1 MVNGPTGAK
10 LMESEPF
17 EIVTTTTGATS
28 IRDNRVNEIMHN
40 PVGPWAEAN
49 ALYVD
54 QPKLRDRLLG
64 KDQPPLVIFDVGLGA
79 GSNAIAAMTVALEVA
94 ERPLHL
100 ISFENNLALLEFALL
115 HAAVFDHMKG
125 FTQAIE
131 CLLARHLWKSPCG
144 LVTWELRAED
154 FLTAIV
160 KETHTADLVFFDPYS
175 PNVNSEI
182 WTLSCF
188 ENLRARCHGPEA
200 DCHTSLFTYSRATPV
215 RAALLLA
222 GFYAGQGH
230 STGLKPET
238 TQASTQLTSLEKPLD
253 ARWYLRWQRSHTQ
266 LPFGSTEA
274 MRSGFHERMKDH
286 PQFCSPN
293 T

>member
-1 MVNGPTGAK
+1 MI
-10 LMESEPF
+10 PF
-17 EIVTTTTGATS
+17 EIVITTMGATS

-54 QPKLRDRLLG
+54 QPQLRVHLRG
-64 KDQPPLVIFDVGLGA
+64 KDQGPLVIFDVGLGA
-79 GSNAIAAMTVALEVA
+79 AANAIAAMAATLEVA

-100 ISFENNLALLEFALL
+100 ISFENNLALLKFALQ
-115 HAAVFDHMKG
+115 HAALFDHMKA
-125 FTQAIE
+125 FTSAIE
-131 CLLARHLWKSPCG
+131 SLLEKQFWKSPCG

-154 FLTAIV
+154 FLTAI
-160 KETHTADLVFFDPYS
+160 ETETNTADLIFFDPYS
-175 PNVNSEI
+175 PNVDSEI

-188 ENLRARCHGPEA
+188 EKLRSRCHGPEA
-200 DCHTSLFTYSRATPV
+200 NRASRLYTYSRATPV

-222 GFYAGQGH
+222 GFYAGQGD

-238 TQASTQLTSLEKPLD
+238 TQASTHLNSLARPLD

-266 LPFGSTEA
+266 LPFGSSET
-274 MRSGFHERMKDH
+274 MRKLIQERMKSH
-286 PQFCSPN
+286 PQFRGLS
-293 T
+293 